1 MASDPTSG
9 RGGAPRPVPTSVDL
23 TGLHR
28 KALEALSRELFPGE
42 IVRVVILGERDQ
54 ALIATARRA
63 FVFKRGSAG
72 GALFTT
78 ELICW
83 DYSHLTGVRTHLG
96 AQAGAVVL
104 EAISHV
110 GRSRRLRGQHER
122 DPFKAPNA
130 IPIAAPFDAATAA
143 VESLRALIAAANT
156 PATEAA
162 PATPVPP
169 AAPSPAQEL
178 HHLAELR
185 DLGVITSDEFEI
197 MKARIVQ
204 G

>member
-1 MASDPTSG
+1 MASNPSSG
-9 RGGAPRPVPTSVDL
+9 RGGAPRPIPTSVDL

-28 KALEALSRELFPGE
+28 KALEALARELFPGE

-78 ELICW
+78 ELISW

-104 EAISHV
+104 EASSHV

-130 IPIAAPFDAATAA
+130 IPIAAPFDVATAA

-156 PATEAA
+156 PGTEGTPAA
-162 PATPVPP
+162 P

-197 MKARIVQ
+197 MKARIVH